1 MFLGIWLESHVNYCE
16 ARLKIQSRKSWFGVD
31 RFEFVA

>member
-16 ARLKIQSRKSWFGVD
+16 VRLQIQSRESQFGVD